1 MVLTSTGHMACGG
14 LGTGNQAIVTR
25 GKKWEDGEAQ
35 RRSNWLRFGGSSE
48 DSRGKICHLNLNEK
62 D

>member
-35 RRSNWLRFGGSSE
+35 RRSNWLRFGGTVKTPGE
-48 DSRGKICHLNLNEK
+48 RFAI
-62 D
+62 